1 MFKKRQTALKPVGEG
16 RSAMDKFIAGMTYVS
31 TPIIERRPQQ
41 RPNIAELSGAGLAAG
56 RNPASKENTAVRAKF
71 PAEQPW

>member
-1 MFKKRQTALKPVGEG
+1 MIKKHETARKPADEG
-16 RSAMDKFIAGMTYVS
+16 RKAMDKFISGMCFVS
-31 TPIIERRPQQ
+31 TPITGRRPKQ

-56 RNPASKENTAVRAKF
+56 RNPAGKENTAVRAKF